1 MTVNLRAIQDT
12 IPDNHCIGCGPDN
25 EHGLRIKSTWCG
37 DLETEC
43 RFEPQPHMASAPAS
57 ILNGGI
63 IATLIDCHAVGTSVG
78 YGRRLDGLADGEPGA
93 LYATGSLEIRYLRPA
108 AIDRPVHLK
117 ARITGVSARKTVL
130 ECTVVSDG
138 EICATA
144 TVVAVRVAS
153 GWGRD
158 GADATRQSIPA
169 PDQTLG
175 GRAAGARPRRFE
187 KTA

>member
-1 MTVNLRAIQDT
+1 MDLHAIQDT
-12 IPDNHCIGCGPDN
+12 IPNNHCIGCGPDN

-43 RFEPQPHMASAPAS
+43 RFVPQPHMASAPAS

-63 IATLIDCHAVGTSVG
+63 IATLIDCHAVGTAVG

-108 AIDRPVHLK
+108 AIDRPVEVR

-130 ECTVVSDG
+130 ECTVSSGG
-138 EICATA
+138 EVCATA
-144 TVVAVRVAS
+144 VVVAVRVAAA
-153 GWGRD
+153 WGKDRE
-158 GADATRQSIPA
+158 GAARQAIPA
-169 PDQTLG
+169 PVQTLG
-175 GRAAGARPRRFE
+175 GWAAGRPGRYA

>member
-1 MTVNLRAIQDT
+1 MRLHAIQDT

-25 EHGLRIKSTWCG
+25 EHGLKIKSTWCG

-63 IATLIDCHAVGTSVG
+63 IAMLVDCHAVGTAVG

-108 AIDRPVHLK
+108 AIDRPVHVK

-130 ECTVVSDG
+130 ECTVVSAG

-153 GWGRD
+153 EWGRN
-158 GADATRQSIPA
+158 GVEATSQSIPA

-175 GRAAGARPRRFE
+175 GWAAGARHGRLE
-187 KTA
+187 ETA